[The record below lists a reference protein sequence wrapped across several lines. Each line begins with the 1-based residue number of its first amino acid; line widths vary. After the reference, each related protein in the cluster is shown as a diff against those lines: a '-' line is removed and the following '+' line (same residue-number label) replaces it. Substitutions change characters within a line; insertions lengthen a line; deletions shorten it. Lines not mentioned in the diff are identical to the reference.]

1 MRGSLQKY
9 RFGTVLLFVLI
20 HAGALAVLCMPFS
33 RGLRQWTAATY
44 AIRMFGVTAGYHRY
58 FSHRSYKLDRS
69 AQFAMAALA
78 QSSGQKDVL
87 WWAAHHR
94 QYHRYADGGPA
105 EESGQA

>member
-1 MRGSLQKY
+1 
-9 RFGTVLLFVLI
+9 
-20 HAGALAVLCMPFS
+20 
-33 RGLRQWTAATY
+33 
-44 AIRMFGVTAGYHRY
+44 MFAVTAGYHRY

-69 AQFAMAALA
+69 AQFAMSALA

-105 EESGQA
+105 GKRLTAPPSWSVAMKSGGLPPRAAAA